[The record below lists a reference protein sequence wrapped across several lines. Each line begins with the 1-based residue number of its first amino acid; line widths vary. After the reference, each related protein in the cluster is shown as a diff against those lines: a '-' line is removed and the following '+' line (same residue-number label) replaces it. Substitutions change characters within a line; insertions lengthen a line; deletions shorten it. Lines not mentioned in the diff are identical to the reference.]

1 MTQNLAE
8 LELKYH
14 DITTL
19 YDLAE
24 DLVETVESE
33 FISDP
38 QEQMNIVENLI
49 ETVGESADILSEE
62 FFVVAGNNS
71 KLKPSSKASKNRI
84 ETALRKVFV
93 AIENYNKKAS
103 ASAKKASDTM
113 RNIADPIVEKIKRQ
127 MDVVITV
134 FIEFVDISLDRI
146 MQKAQIE
153 ELKKRQERI
162 AIMLHEIA
170 MNSMEQSR

>member
-14 DITTL
+14 DVTAL

-24 DLVETVESE
+24 ELVDTVESE
-33 FISDP
+33 FVSNQ

-62 FFVVAGNNS
+62 FIVVAGNG
-71 KLKPSSKASKNRI
+71 KLKPTSKASKNRI
-84 ETALRKVFV
+84 ETAMRKVFV
-93 AIENYNKKAS
+93 AIEAYNKKA
-103 ASAKKASDTM
+103 AAGAKKASETM
-113 RNIADPIVEKIKRQ
+113 RNIADPVVEKIKRQ
-127 MDVVITV
+127 MDVIISV
-134 FIEFVDISLDRI
+134 FIEFVDISLERI

-162 AIMLHEIA
+162 AIMLHDIA
-170 MNSMEQSR
+170 MSSMEQSR